1 MPPLD
6 IDIIYYIT
14 YYSAQRDLDLD
25 PPPVAGAGA
34 NLTKKNA
41 NDIWHET
48 QFDYCLE
55 FGRVHVSC

>member
-41 NDIWHET
+41 NDI
-48 QFDYCLE
+48 
-55 FGRVHVSC
+55 